1 MAIQLLSNSTQENV
15 SEVFLV
21 LGKRLVDGQL
31 TLEGRSRVVKLA
43 EMLAETN
50 VSRLAIVFCG
60 GKQGEIAL
68 SEGDAMRNFFYQHF
82 PDLAQK
88 ISHER
93 VLVEDQSTTT
103 VENLLNA
110 LNKLMDSQLCL
121 PGDRLQIRLVS
132 NDYHIERVVEIE
144 KILPEQGLIGQC
156 VRAGEKAGLT
166 LTIPLDVNQHLIAA
180 YPYDT
185 EASKAFLLLDQL
197 TSYRVYLE
205 GVVNHVYQ
213 RAIFIVREEP
223 ENIAKTALR
232 KLGQLTVM
240 SPHDALIMR
249 LAEVIELTPSTA
261 EISVVKRLSKEF
273 GQILVD
279 LKQQLDPESH

>member
-1 MAIQLLSNSTQENV
+1 MSNSTKENV

-31 TLEGRSRVVKLA
+31 TLEGRSRVVELA

-60 GKQGEIAL
+60 GKQGAMAM

-82 PDLAQK
+82 PELAQK

-110 LNKLMDSQLCL
+110 LNKLMDSQFCL
-121 PGDRLQIRLVS
+121 AGDYLQLRLVS

-156 VRAGEKAGLT
+156 LRAGKRAGLA
-166 LTIPLDVNQHLIAA
+166 LTIPLDINQHLIAP
-180 YPYDT
+180 YPYNT
-185 EASKAFLLLDQL
+185 EESDAFLLLDQL

-205 GVVNHVYQ
+205 GVVNSAYQ
-213 RAIFIVREEP
+213 RAIFIVREDP
-223 ENIAKTALR
+223 EYIANRALR

-249 LAEVIELTPSTA
+249 LAELIELTPSTA
-261 EISVVKRLSKEF
+261 EIGVVKRLSKEF